1 MATTFHT
8 QDAAQMAAEL
18 RRLENERDTLLE
30 IARALVSVSGIDDIL
45 PASLE
50 RLTTVLES
58 ADSGTLMLYDQERG
72 DLFCAAAV
80 GLDFEPLKHLRLRP
94 AEGMAGECF
103 ISNQSALYQTAEDVN
118 RAIESVRPEG
128 RELFGRAMRGLE
140 QPQSAVCAALVVG
153 DDTLGVLSLYN
164 LRQPGSFDANDL
176 AFVEALANLIA
187 LAVNNAELA
196 AKQEHVRALEE
207 ANRFKS
213 EVIASLAHDMR
224 TPLASIKGYSTA
236 LLMEGARF
244 DAQSQRE
251 FLEIIDD
258 ECDHLTSIIH
268 EMLES
273 SLIEGGQLKLDLQP
287 VILPR
292 LVSAVVEEYKHR
304 SRQHRILVDF
314 PRRFPIVDA
323 DPYRVQQIVRNLLDN
338 AIKYSAEGSLIV
350 IRGVIRADE
359 VEVSVADQGIG
370 ISPDD
375 LNRLFEKFFRVNLT
389 SGRYVPGTGLG
400 LPIARAI
407 VEMHGGRIWAESKV
421 GEGTTLYF
429 TLPRSGLSSGLAVEG

>member
-1 MATTFHT
+1 MATV
-8 QDAAQMAAEL
+8 L

-30 IARALVSVSGIDDIL
+30 IARALVTISDIGDIL
-45 PASLE
+45 PAILE
-50 RLTTVLES
+50 RLTAVLEP
-58 ADSGTLMLYDQERG
+58 ADSGTLMLYDPHRN

-80 GLDFEPLKHLRLRP
+80 GLDFEPLKLLRLQP

-103 ISNQSALYQTAEDVN
+103 ISNQSALYATADDVN
-118 RAIESVRPEG
+118 RAIDSVRPQA
-128 RELFGRAMRGLE
+128 RDLFRRAMHGLE
-140 QPQSAVCAALVVG
+140 QPQSAVCAPLIVG
-153 DDTLGVLSLYN
+153 DETLGVLSLYN
-164 LRQPGSFDANDL
+164 LRQPGSFDDRAL
-176 AFVEALANLIA
+176 AFVEVLANLIA
-187 LAVNNAELA
+187 LAISNAELA
-196 AKQEHVRALEE
+196 AKQERIRALEE

-236 LLMEGARF
+236 LLMEDARF
-244 DAQSQRE
+244 DATSQRE
-251 FLEIIDD
+251 FLEIIDE

-273 SLIEGGQLKLDLQP
+273 SLIEGGQLVLNLEP

-292 LVSAVVEEYKHR
+292 LVGAVVEEFKHR

-314 PRRFPIVDA
+314 PRRFPIIDA

-338 AIKYSAEGSLIV
+338 AIKYSSEGSLIV
-350 IRGVIRADE
+350 IRSLVRPTE
-359 VEVSVADQGIG
+359 VEVSVSDQGVG
-370 ISPDD
+370 ISPED

-389 SGRYVPGTGLG
+389 SGKQVPGTGLG

-429 TLPRSGLSSGLAVEG
+429 TLPRSGLSSGLSIEA